1 MENIEIDPTDVAKVD
16 IRRFHEEKLCNDS
29 ILLSP
34 GISSTRILTLQLIK
48 VSYTAHRVSD

>member
-1 MENIEIDPTDVAKVD
+1 MENIEIDPTDVASC
-16 IRRFHEEKLCNDS
+16 FHEETLCNDS

-34 GISSTRILTLQLIK
+34 GVSSTRILTLQLIK